1 MKSNSTAA
9 DLAYVAVFAALVI
22 VFAFVSIPIGTAGVP
37 IVLQNAI
44 LILSGLILGPRRAF
58 FVAVL
63 FLGLGLGLP
72 VLSGGRTVL
81 SALGGPT
88 VGYILG
94 YLISPAVAGA
104 IAYRAPARRQ
114 TAQIGWFALAGAVA
128 LLIQYVLGAIG
139 LMLRADMTVAAAAAV
154 QVPFLLPDALKVAVM
169 IAIAV
174 GVHAAF
180 PDFLS
185 RKVTR
190 ARNLA

>member
-22 VFAFVSIPIGTAGVP
+22 VFAFVSIPVGAAGVP
-37 IVLQNAI
+37 IVMQNAI
-44 LILSGLILGPRRAF
+44 LILSGLILGPRRALL
-58 FVAVL
+58 VAVL

-88 VGYILG
+88 VGYIIG
-94 YLISPAVAGA
+94 YLVSPAVAGA

-114 TAQIGWFALAGAVA
+114 AAQIAWFIAAGVAA
-128 LLIQYVLGAIG
+128 LLIQYVFGAIG
-139 LMLRADMTVAAAAAV
+139 LMVRADMTLAGATAV
-154 QVPFLLPDALKVAVM
+154 QVPFILPDALKVAVM
-169 IAIAV
+169 VAIAV

-190 ARNLA
+190 AHDRA